1 MVPHVVAPTWQVGVD
16 STEVRG
22 YKAAVPMHAS
32 TPTPLARI
40 AELEALL
47 SAERERSAQL
57 EKERE
62 VLRASHERLRLEL
75 ELLKRRLFVAKAE
88 RVDTGQLELEFAQKL
103 RALEEVAGTLAMASG
118 QQAEGESDQKKKKK
132 RKPSGRRD
140 LKGLPLEEKRV
151 EIGDPL
157 FEELVAQGKA
167 ERIGF
172 EESYKLA
179 WQRGGMRRLVV
190 ARIKYRALGRE
201 GEAQVE
207 TARVPPEVLP
217 RSLAAPSLLA
227 HVLSQ
232 KFCDGLPLHRL
243 EDRAARD
250 GVPLDRGTMSRWVEE
265 AGASVGATV
274 VAAAREEAM
283 RTAFCIATDAT
294 GIAVQ
299 PEKRPD
305 GARQAC
311 RRGHYFVLLAD
322 KDHVFFEYTPRETSA
337 AVEELFRG
345 YSGYIQA
352 DAKSV
357 YDVLFRQPDTPP
369 NEHDGR
375 DEVGCWAHC
384 RRKFWEATCA
394 KSEVAREGLA
404 RIGRLFALEEAW
416 SAEPPETRHRLRNA
430 HLRPHL
436 EAFFRWAQD
445 EYSKVRDERGLLRS
459 ALGYAVRQQQP
470 LLRLLDDGRL
480 VLDNNRSERELRR
493 IAVGRKAWLFVGS
506 DGHAQS
512 AGNILSLVA
521 SARLHRLDPEAYLR
535 DLFRV
540 LAHWPRQRYL
550 ELAPRYWASTR
561 ARLDS
566 QELAAELGPL
576 TVPPPLLPAPEQ
588 EAAANG
594 SSR

>member
-1 MVPHVVAPTWQVGVD
+1 VSLH
-16 STEVRG
+16 E
-22 YKAAVPMHAS
+22 S
-32 TPTPLARI
+32 TPENLARI

-47 SAERERSAQL
+47 RAERQRSAQL
-57 EKERE
+57 ENERD

-88 RVDTGQLELEFAQKL
+88 RVDTQQLELEFAQKL
-103 RALEEVAGTLAMASG
+103 RALEEVAGTLSMASG
-118 QQAEGESDQKKKKK
+118 PQVEAESDKKKK

-140 LKGLPLEEKRV
+140 LKSLPLEEKRV
-151 EIGDPL
+151 EIADPL

-190 ARIKYRALGRE
+190 ARIKYRALGCD
-201 GEAQVE
+201 GQAQVE
-207 TARVPPEVLP
+207 TAPVPPEVLP
-217 RSLAAPSLLA
+217 RSLASPSLLA
-227 HVLSQ
+227 HVLSE

-243 EDRAARD
+243 EDRATRD
-250 GVPLDRGTMSRWVEE
+250 GVPLERGTMSRWVEE

-274 VAAAREEAM
+274 VAAAREEAL

-345 YSGYIQA
+345 YTGYIQA

-357 YDVLFRQPDTPP
+357 YDVLFQKPDTPP
-369 NEHDGR
+369 NEHDSR

-404 RIGRLFALEEAW
+404 RIGRLFVLEEAW
-416 SAEPPETRHRLRNA
+416 SAEPPY
-430 HLRPHL
+430 P
-436 EAFFRWAQD
+436 
-445 EYSKVRDERGLLRS
+445 SG
-459 ALGYAVRQQQP
+459 G
-470 LLRLLDDGRL
+470 
-480 VLDNNRSERELRR
+480 
-493 IAVGRKAWLFVGS
+493 
-506 DGHAQS
+506 
-512 AGNILSLVA
+512 
-521 SARLHRLDPEAYLR
+521 
-535 DLFRV
+535 
-540 LAHWPRQRYL
+540 
-550 ELAPRYWASTR
+550 
-561 ARLDS
+561 
-566 QELAAELGPL
+566 
-576 TVPPPLLPAPEQ
+576 
-588 EAAANG
+588 
-594 SSR
+594 